1 MTPRKERLTNK
12 RVKLSRSEWQKTGKA
27 EQNRAKPSQ
36 EKRRLVRKMAQ
47 ISYALLRRE
56 ARLVR
61 KEKKK
66 NGARVT
72 KEKEKNVL
80 REKRGDL
87 RS

>member
-61 KEKKK
+61 KEKKRTEQ
-66 NGARVT
+66 G
-72 KEKEKNVL
+72 L
-80 REKRGDL
+80 RKKKKKMC
-87 RS
+87 